1 MSDLA
6 NDVIRV
12 VVAIGTR
19 EYKNAEFHTLRLEHF
34 CFWCICSTISAPKS
48 CPQGL
53 NRLRKNSGP
62 GRKDV
67 PQGLKPDV
75 FSIIYG
81 TTKVV
86 P

>member
-1 MSDLA
+1 MKA
-6 NDVIRV
+6 NSARKEMTSPYSFGK
-12 VVAIGTR
+12 AYLSGRQTR
-19 EYKNAEFHTLRLEHF
+19 RLF
-34 CFWCICSTISAPKS
+34 TAR
-48 CPQGL
+48 L

-86 P
+86 PLEFLHLPG

>member
-1 MSDLA
+1 MGD
-6 NDVIRV
+6 
-12 VVAIGTR
+12 
-19 EYKNAEFHTLRLEHF
+19 EKTLQGAR
-34 CFWCICSTISAPKS
+34 AGGY
-48 CPQGL
+48 GL

-67 PQGLKPDV
+67 PQGLKLDV
-75 FSIIYG
+75 FSIIYD